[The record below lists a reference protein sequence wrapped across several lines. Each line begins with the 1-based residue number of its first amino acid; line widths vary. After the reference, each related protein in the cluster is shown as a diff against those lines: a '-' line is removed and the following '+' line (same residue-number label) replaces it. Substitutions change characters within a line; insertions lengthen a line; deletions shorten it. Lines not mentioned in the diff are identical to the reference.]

1 MCLRHRT
8 PDEFVVFGKTQIN
21 LSGKPWIQV
30 DRLLLLLLASQ
41 FPNCK
46 PPTINRMHGEGI
58 EPPICP
64 DTFQHRLEMSILSG
78 FPGGCEI
85 LDCSG

>member
-8 PDEFVVFGKTQIN
+8 PNEFVVFGKTQIN
-21 LSGKPWIQV
+21 LSGKPWIQL

-46 PPTINRMHGEGI
+46 PLTINRMHGEGI
-58 EPPICP
+58 EPP
-64 DTFQHRLEMSILSG
+64 TYWV
-78 FPGGCEI
+78 
-85 LDCSG
+85 